1 MTMGRSFKRRALCA
15 MAAALLC
22 TGTAY
27 AAAPAIGNSPRAMS
41 PNPTRQSYGAR
52 FQETALGSY
61 VADGM
66 RLAAGTDIAIECGG
80 HLENSL
86 PGGDIAEEDVRR
98 VFAGDVEIVAVEL
111 TCRQLF
117 DLLEYGV
124 GSAQIDE
131 AEQLDLSSGSDCFP
145 QISGFSFEFDVS
157 QLPGRRLRRVELDQ
171 GGEISREDER
181 LITAAIP
188 EDLRSGTLGYAGL
201 MDAEGRIVDRQRS
214 LLASHIADQGQV
226 SIPAD
231 GRIIMVG
238 AADNTLYN
246 SLQIGTLLPYILLI
260 AVLFRLAW
268 RKTRRKRA

>member
-1 MTMGRSFKRRALCA
+1 MGRSFQSRALCA
-15 MAAALLC
+15 LAAALLC

-27 AAAPAIGNSPRAMS
+27 AAAPVIGSSPRAMS
-41 PNPTRQSYGAR
+41 PNPTQQSCGAR

-80 HLENSL
+80 HLVSSL
-86 PGGDIAEEDVRR
+86 PGGKITEEDVRR
-98 VFAGDVEIVAVEL
+98 VFAGDVEVVAVEL

-124 GSAQIDE
+124 GAAQIDE

-145 QISGFSFEFDVS
+145 QISGFTFEFDVS
-157 QLPGRRLRRVELDQ
+157 QLPGQRLRRVELDQ

-188 EDLRSGTLGYAGL
+188 EDLLSGALGYAGL
-201 MDAEGRIVDRQRS
+201 TGVGGRTVNRQGA
-214 LLASHIADQGQV
+214 LLASHIAGQGQV
-226 SIPAD
+226 SIPTG
-231 GRIIMVG
+231 GRITMVG
-238 AADNTLYN
+238 TADNTLYN
-246 SLQIGTLLPYILLI
+246 TFQIGTQLPYILLI